1 MENTISFNTKFGWI
15 SATENKNKVTKIKFC
30 KLKRKGVVTKVLKK
44 LRKSVLLYCDGK
56 AKKIK
61 VPIKITGNKLQKKI
75 WWELKKIQLGK
86 TRSYGQIAK
95 KLKLS
100 ARYVGRVCGENK
112 HVLIIPCHR
121 VIRSDG
127 SLGGFSA
134 PTGIKLKKKLIKLEE
149 I

>member
-134 PTGIKLKKKLIKLEE
+134 PTGIKLKKKLIKFEE

>member
-134 PTGIKLKKKLIKLEE
+134 PTGIKLKKKLIKFEE
-149 I
+149 L

>member
-1 MENTISFNTKFGWI
+1 MDLFLRIKQIYSFIFFPFFHSIENMENTISFNTKFGWI

-86 TRSYGQIAK
+86 TSSYGQIAK

-100 ARYVGRVCGENK
+100 ARYVGRVCGEN
-112 HVLIIPCHR
+112 
-121 VIRSDG
+121 
-127 SLGGFSA
+127 
-134 PTGIKLKKKLIKLEE
+134 
-149 I
+149 